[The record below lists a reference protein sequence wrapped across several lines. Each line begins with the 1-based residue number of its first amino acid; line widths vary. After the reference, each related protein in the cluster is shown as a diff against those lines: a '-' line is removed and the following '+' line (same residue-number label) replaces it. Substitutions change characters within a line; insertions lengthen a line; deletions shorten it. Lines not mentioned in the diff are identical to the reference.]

1 MPPSSTI
8 GRKRDGHVL
17 SANEIEAFVA
27 GATDGS
33 WSAEQLGAMLM
44 AITLQGMDDEE
55 TAALT
60 QAMLQS
66 GTTLNWPEH
75 LRGRIVDKHS
85 TGGVGDKISIP
96 LAPILAAHGL
106 CVPMISG
113 RGLGHTGGTLDKL
126 EAIPGFSTQLTP
138 EQILLQ
144 VEEVGCA
151 IVAQTESVVPADR
164 RLYAIRDVTGTVPSI
179 PLITA
184 SIMSKKLAESLDAL
198 ILDVKVGEAAFMS
211 TIEDARVLATSMVA
225 AGKAAGVKTTAMLTT
240 MDHPLGHTIGNALEI
255 EESIDVLEGKGP
267 VDIVELVESQAAH
280 LLQASGAAKSTD
292 EGKIMARAAI
302 ETGEAAQRFLLMVQ
316 TQGSPVK
323 NLKQLRA
330 DLPRAPF
337 VHRLQARYSG
347 ILGDIDALAL
357 GRTAVDLGAGRRQPS
372 DIVNPSVGFRLLV
385 QIGETISVG
394 QDIIEV
400 HASSNDWPQ
409 KKISACFTIG
419 DHDLQPS
426 SSRIIE
432 TVN

>member
-1 MPPSSTI
+1 
-8 GRKRDGHVL
+8 
-17 SANEIEAFVA
+17 
-27 GATDGS
+27 
-33 WSAEQLGAMLM
+33 
-44 AITLQGMDDEE
+44 
-55 TAALT
+55 
-60 QAMLQS
+60 
-66 GTTLNWPEH
+66 
-75 LRGRIVDKHS
+75 
-85 TGGVGDKISIP
+85 
-96 LAPILAAHGL
+96 
-106 CVPMISG
+106 
-113 RGLGHTGGTLDKL
+113 
-126 EAIPGFSTQLTP
+126 TP

-357 GRTAVDLGAGRRQPS
+357 GRTAVDLELDRLNPDAAGARDGIHATPREGHFVNR
-372 DIVNPSVGFRLLV
+372 DIAARDQLALNADG
-385 QIGETISVG
+385 
-394 QDIIEV
+394 
-400 HASSNDWPQ
+400 
-409 KKISACFTIG
+409 
-419 DHDLQPS
+419 
-426 SSRIIE
+426 
-432 TVN
+432 